1 MARRKKRRSFVF
13 ACSLS
18 LWYNFFAFETD
29 PYSTPRSRP
38 RQVGTAAG
46 CRVVKRSRQLQLVE
60 LHRRTKCCWKTS
72 NNILPLSRTA
82 SRPCGG
88 IFDTP
93 AKEARLAELTRLME
107 ASGFWD
113 NTDKANVIMKE
124 KAMIERSLKDWNSF
138 VTRFHDLEAMA
149 ELASEEGGEAMRA
162 ELERELSIIQ
172 TDISSA
178 EVAALLS
185 GEQDITNAIVSIHP
199 GAGGTEAQD
208 WAEMMMRMYLRWAE
222 AQGYKTEILD
232 YQSGEEAG
240 VKSVT
245 FTVSGDYAYGKIK
258 AEAGVH
264 RLVRI
269 SPFDAAKRRHTSFA
283 SVYVYPEV
291 QEDIDIDIDEKD
303 LRIDTYRASS
313 AGGQHV
319 NKTDSAVRITH
330 IPTNIVVQCQNERSQ
345 LKNKNVAMKVL
356 RSRLYELRKKEHD
369 EKLGKLVSEKK
380 DIAWGSQIRSY
391 VFQPYQLVKDHRT
404 GIESGNVNAVMDGD
418 LNQFIEAYLIAG
430 SGTEKDKTEGIKRQ
444 E

>member
-1 MARRKKRRSFVF
+1 M
-13 ACSLS
+13 
-18 LWYNFFAFETD
+18 ET
-29 PYSTPRSRP
+29 T
-38 RQVGTAAG
+38 
-46 CRVVKRSRQLQLVE
+46 
-60 LHRRTKCCWKTS
+60 
-72 NNILPLSRTA
+72 
-82 SRPCGG
+82 
-88 IFDTP
+88 
-93 AKEARLAELTRLME
+93 
-107 ASGFWD
+107 GFWD
-113 NTDKANVIMKE
+113 NKDKANITMKE
-124 KAMIERSLKDWNSF
+124 KVGIERALSAWNALS
-138 VTRFHDLEAMA
+138 TRMHDLMAMA

-162 ELERELSIIQ
+162 ELERDIAVIQ

-185 GEQDITNAIVSIHP
+185 GEQDLTNAIVSIHP

-208 WAEMMMRMYLRWAE
+208 WAEMLMRMYLRWAE

-232 YQSGEEAG
+232 YQNGEEAG

-245 FTVSGDYAYGKIK
+245 FTVSGDYGYGRMK

-269 SPFDAAKRRHTSFA
+269 SPFDANKRRHTSFA

-291 QEDIDIDIDEKD
+291 EEDIDIDIDEKD

-330 IPTNIVVQCQNERSQ
+330 LPTNIVVQCQNERSQ

-356 RSRLYELRKKEHD
+356 RSRLYELRKKEQE

-404 GIESGNVNAVMDGD
+404 GLESGNVSAVMNGD
-418 LNQFIEAYLIAG
+418 LNQFIDAYLIAN
-430 SGTEKDKTEGIKRQ
+430 SGAK
-444 E
+444 

>member
-1 MARRKKRRSFVF
+1 
-13 ACSLS
+13 
-18 LWYNFFAFETD
+18 
-29 PYSTPRSRP
+29 
-38 RQVGTAAG
+38 
-46 CRVVKRSRQLQLVE
+46 
-60 LHRRTKCCWKTS
+60 
-72 NNILPLSRTA
+72 
-82 SRPCGG
+82 
-88 IFDTP
+88 
-93 AKEARLAELTRLME
+93 ME

-113 NTDKANVIMKE
+113 NKDKANALMKE
-124 KAMIERSLKDWNSF
+124 RASLERSLKDWNSLS
-138 VTRFHDLEAMA
+138 TRFNDLEAMA
-149 ELASEEGGEAMRA
+149 DLAAEKDGEAMRS
-162 ELERELSIIQ
+162 ELESEITTIQ
-172 TDISSA
+172 KDISLA

-185 GEQDITNAIVSIHP
+185 GEQDVSNAIISIHP

-208 WAEMMMRMYLRWAE
+208 WAEMLMRMYLRWAE
-222 AQGYKTEILD
+222 AHGYNTEILD
-232 YQSGEEAG
+232 YQNGEEAG

-245 FTVSGDYAYGKIK
+245 FTVSGDYAYGKLK

-269 SPFDAAKRRHTSFA
+269 SPFDANKRRHTSFA

-291 QEDIDIDIDEKD
+291 EENIDLAIDEKD

-330 IPTNIVVQCQNERSQ
+330 LPTNIVVQCQNERSQ

-369 EKLGKLVSEKK
+369 EKLDKLVSDKK

-404 GIESGNVNAVMDGD
+404 GAESGNVNAVMDGD
-418 LNQFIEAYLIAG
+418 LNQFIDAYLVAG
-430 SGTEKDKTEGIKRQ
+430 SGAKE
-444 E
+444 